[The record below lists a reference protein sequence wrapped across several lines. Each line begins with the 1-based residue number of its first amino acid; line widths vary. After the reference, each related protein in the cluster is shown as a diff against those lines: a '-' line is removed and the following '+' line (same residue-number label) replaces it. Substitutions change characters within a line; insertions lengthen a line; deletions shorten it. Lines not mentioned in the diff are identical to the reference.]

1 MKLFFVQIIN
11 LAILDFAKN
20 CRIQVDEYEVSK
32 LPVRKYLRAG
42 HELYPE
48 QVFHYKLRLDPILYL
63 SPLIHAKFIFFC
75 S

>member
-1 MKLFFVQIIN
+1 MNLLFVQTIN
-11 LAILDFAKN
+11 LAIWDFAKN

-48 QVFHYKLRLDPILYL
+48 QVFH
-63 SPLIHAKFIFFC
+63 
-75 S
+75 